1 MPGRGG
7 RPKHAAD
14 EVCSCQGSNSP
25 GFRYIDTVKKDGNV
39 YYYSKFKHADHTIAD
54 HVIQSWEPQDH
65 DLTEFNRS
73 KNETTVF
80 GRKGARSS
88 KIWHVVIYDMNRIKQ
103 KQKQKD
109 LAAELRKLHI
119 PILKVKDLLWFL
131 KPKRS
136 ERIDPRASR
145 FLSTLSKFLEDSDDL
160 IITYGD
166 LDLNEADR
174 IAYLFDCDMTP
185 LIDKFGI
192 LKQFERRIKMREI
205 QKESYNK
212 PQPTFQNLITPKE

>member
-14 EVCSCQGSNSP
+14 ELCSCQGSDSP
-25 GFRYIDTVKKDGNV
+25 GFRYIDTVKKDGDV
-39 YYYSKFKHADHTIAD
+39 YYYSKIRHIDPTIAD

-65 DLTEFNRS
+65 DLTEYNRN

-103 KQKQKD
+103 KQMG
-109 LAAELRKLHI
+109 LVTELRKLDL

-145 FLSTLSKFLEDSDDL
+145 FLSTLSTFLEDSDDL
-160 IITYGD
+160 VITYGD

-174 IAYLFDCDMTP
+174 IAYLFDCGMTS

-212 PQPTFQNLITPKE
+212 PQPTFQNLITPTE